1 MAASDRIGRRFRSG
15 AIWLVAIAL
24 SGASLSFVGQPLH
37 SVADLKD
44 DSLQACREIF
54 TSAGEPVFFNGLEVR
69 FRDLG
74 TETEITVTDIHNGSE
89 TILTLPEAAQ

>member
-1 MAASDRIGRRFRSG
+1 M
-15 AIWLVAIAL
+15 
-24 SGASLSFVGQPLH
+24 
-37 SVADLKD
+37 
-44 DSLQACREIF
+44 
-54 TSAGEPVFFNGLEVR
+54 FFNGLEVR